1 MEPLE
6 QNQRGSNGQRQKSP
20 RARSE
25 ALMTAP
31 SKARGEDL
39 GPLLTA
45 AEAAIYLATS
55 ERHIRHLWQ
64 ERRISAV
71 KVGRRVRYL
80 KSDLDAYINSHRHDF
95 PYRGW

>member
-6 QNQRGSNGQRQKSP
+6 PIQRGSNGQRQKSP
-20 RARSE
+20 RTTSE
-25 ALMTAP
+25 SLVTAP
-31 SKARGEDL
+31 KNERGEDL

-80 KSDLDAYINSHRHDF
+80 KSDLDAYINSHRRDF